1 MAEKMAVKKGQSV
14 CRKFLFVL
22 LTVSLVGTESLSVAG
37 GMIPEAAASPGEV
50 SVNHTYE
57 AKIRLNGKV
66 TTTQVQASD
75 AGSAK
80 KMVIAQFGSAVTVLS
95 VKRVD

>member
-1 MAEKMAVKKGQSV
+1 MK
-14 CRKFLFVL
+14 RLLLVL
-22 LTVSLVGTESLSVAG
+22 LAGSLIETETLSVAG
-37 GMIPEAAASPGEV
+37 GMIPEARSNQGEE

-80 KMVIAQFGSAVTVLS
+80 KMVIAQFGAGVTVLS

>member
-1 MAEKMAVKKGQSV
+1 MK
-14 CRKFLFVL
+14 RLLLVL
-22 LTVSLVGTESLSVAG
+22 LAGSLIETETLSVALG
-37 GMIPEAAASPGEV
+37 GFSEARADRGEE
-50 SVNHTYE
+50 SVTHTYE
-57 AKIRLNGKV
+57 AKIRRNGKV

-80 KMVIAQFGSAVTVLS
+80 KMVIAQFGSGVTVLS

>member
-1 MAEKMAVKKGQSV
+1 MK
-14 CRKFLFVL
+14 RLLLVL
-22 LTVSLVGTESLSVAG
+22 LAGSLIETETLSVALG
-37 GMIPEAAASPGEV
+37 SVSEARSDLGEE

>member
-1 MAEKMAVKKGQSV
+1 MK
-14 CRKFLFVL
+14 RLLLVL
-22 LTVSLVGTESLSVAG
+22 LAGSLIETETLSVAG
-37 GMIPEAAASPGEV
+37 GMIPEARSNQGEE

-80 KMVIAQFGSAVTVLS
+80 KMVQSQFGAGVTVLS

>member
-1 MAEKMAVKKGQSV
+1 MK
-14 CRKFLFVL
+14 RLLLVL
-22 LTVSLVGTESLSVAG
+22 LAGSLIETETLSVALG
-37 GMIPEAAASPGEV
+37 SVSEARSDLGEE

-80 KMVIAQFGSAVTVLS
+80 KMVIAQFGAGVTVLS